1 MGGSIKTG
9 GQIYAISIQHLMP
22 AILPQET
29 AGYVIYFA
37 LAGYEGRYPILAIVL
52 ASSFFINR
60 CISKIPWVLTW
71 GVIDKGETLCKQDL
85 PDTDS
90 NSTA

>member
-1 MGGSIKTG
+1 MGRLIKTG
-9 GQIYAISIQHLMP
+9 GQVYTSSIQHLMP

-37 LAGYEGRYPILAIVL
+37 LVGYEGRCPILTIVL
-52 ASSFFINR
+52 GKFFLRKPSHIQDT
-60 CISKIPWVLTW
+60 SGSYFW
-71 GVIDKGETLCKQDL
+71 VIDKGETLCKQDL